1 MKHKYG
7 SFSQNQMS
15 EYKNKLHN
23 TIHWLL
29 IYKENDYK
37 LLDEYFNTTLLKL
50 NALNELLFYPT
61 SIVSLY
67 TTLEA
72 ARTILNSNEFDFKAY
87 RKLILDA
94 HSLVDKIP
102 EID

>member
-7 SFSQNQMS
+7 SFSQSQMS

-72 ARTILNSNEFDFKAY
+72 ARIILNSDEFDFKVY

-94 HSLVDKIP
+94 HSLVDKLP
-102 EID
+102 EIE

>member
-7 SFSQNQMS
+7 SFSQSQMS

-50 NALNELLFYPT
+50 NALNEILFYPN

-72 ARTILNSNEFDFKAY
+72 ARVILNSNEFDFKAY

-94 HSLVDKIP
+94 HSLVDKLP